1 MDRGL
6 GPALVVLGLVVA
18 GVGLLVWAG
27 GLSWLGRLPGDLRF
41 EGERTRV
48 LVPVTS
54 MIVVSVV
61 LTVVVNLLL
70 RWWR

>member
-6 GPALVVLGLVVA
+6 GLLLIVVGLGIVVVGLV
-18 GVGLLVWAG
+18 VWAG
-27 GLSWLGRLPGDLRF
+27 GFGWFGRLPGDLRL
-41 EGERTRV
+41 EGERSRV

-54 MIVVSVV
+54 MIVVSIV
-61 LTVVVNLLL
+61 LTVVLNLVL

>member
-6 GPALVVLGLVVA
+6 GLLLIV
-18 GVGLLVWAG
+18 VGLGIVVVGVAVWAG
-27 GLSWLGRLPGDLRF
+27 GFGWFGRLPGDLRL
-41 EGERTRV
+41 EGERSRV

-54 MIVVSVV
+54 MIVVSIV
-61 LTVVVNLLL
+61 LTVVLNLVL